1 MGNSK
6 SILFYYYSLKMGNNE
21 AALKRRKTKNQ
32 GWIPDFNQG
41 KIHRRWRR
49 FFFGVPLGKHT
60 IS

>member
-41 KIHRRWRR
+41 EIHRRWRR

>member
-1 MGNSK
+1 
-6 SILFYYYSLKMGNNE
+6 MGNNE

-41 KIHRRWRR
+41 EIHRRWRR